1 MPEPRSRGASNSNSR
16 GTRGGADRAGR
27 SSSVQSGSSGTGKIF
42 SPKVCIHELLNL
54 VTKFLVFHFNTT
66 RLYGFKIIDIGACC
80 GSIQFN
86 SEANSSKV
94 TNIQELEVSGRS
106 GCFICITDS

>member
-54 VTKFLVFHFNTT
+54 VTQFIVFHFQHNQTIWLQDHRYWGLLWQHPIQLRSKQLQGNKYSGT
-66 RLYGFKIIDIGACC
+66 GGF
-80 GSIQFN
+80 
-86 SEANSSKV
+86 
-94 TNIQELEVSGRS
+94 R
-106 GCFICITDS
+106 